1 MRRRERKWLYF
12 IVDNKKEGG
21 VVMKRLGIL
30 VFSLLLI
37 LLMFGVGF
45 SSNSTNDTLSEK
57 ENEFW
62 QKWRERRNNWR
73 EELNQS
79 LRNMRMMQEGN
90 WMGFYN
96 ENIRI
101 LSRTVPEMLK
111 NCLNHNNDTKTLNV
125 QYGRY
130 ITAFNFCRK
139 QGGGIE
145 ECIERVRK
153 TKEEWR
159 NRCKD
164 PHQSLSL
171 FYFKE
176 LARIEQVKQKLYSMI
191 PMYGCGGG
199 SGLVGLS
206 QAQVCAFMNQQIAG
220 MFPGSNFNI
229 ATGTGTIVLGDGVVH
244 YQGWQFIQHETR
256 RPGGL
261 IVQIFPQKIN
271 VISGAYNI
279 SAVFNGG
286 KWNVIEFNL
295 PFDSQTEK
303 QFLAL
308 GKGVRLTNKEI
319 IDMVDRY
326 LKDTVW
332 EADLLETFQ
341 KLLLDGRERSFF
353 MESLL
358 EYYAYDNYLQKVKA
372 EAERQEKALQ
382 EKQEE
387 QPKQKE
393 QPKQRNKNK
402 RKVA

>member
-1 MRRRERKWLYF
+1 
-12 IVDNKKEGG
+12 
-21 VVMKRLGIL
+21 MKRLGIL

-101 LSRTVPEMLK
+101 LSRTVPEMLR
-111 NCLNHNNDTKTLNV
+111 NCLNHNNDTIMLNV

-130 ITAFNFCRK
+130 ITAFNLCTK

-145 ECIERVRK
+145 ECIEMVK
-153 TKEEWR
+153 KAKEEWR
-159 NRCKD
+159 SRCKD

-171 FYFKE
+171 FYFRE
-176 LARIEQVKQKLYSMI
+176 LAKVEQVKQKLQSMI
-191 PMYGCGGG
+191 PMGGCYGEGL
-199 SGLVGLS
+199 SGLAAG
-206 QAQVCAFMNQQIAG
+206 QTCAFMNQVIAG
-220 MFPGSNFNI
+220 QFPGSNFNI
-229 ATGTGTIVLGDGVVH
+229 GTGTGTIMLGDGVIY
-244 YQGWQFIQHETR
+244 YQGWQFIQREIKG
-256 RPGGL
+256 PSGL

-271 VISGAYNI
+271 LTSGAYNI

-303 QFLAL
+303 QFLVL

-332 EADLLETFQ
+332 EADLLGTFQ
-341 KLLLDGRERSFF
+341 KVLVDGRERAFF

-358 EYYAYDNYLQKVKA
+358 EYYAYDNYMQKVKA
-372 EAERQEKALQ
+372 DAERQEKTAQ
-382 EKQEE
+382 QKQE
-387 QPKQKE
+387 QPSKQK
-393 QPKQRNKNK
+393 QGGKRNKK
-402 RKVA
+402 RTS